1 MKHCTG
7 QVIWVPK
14 RNPTKEPCLPD
25 RSQQNILLRRAPGLH
40 QRKHQIIK
48 PSAEKAGLFDK

>member
-1 MKHCTG
+1 
-7 QVIWVPK
+7 VPK

-25 RSQQNILLRRAPGLH
+25 RSQENILLRRALGLH